1 MGSSTP
7 LPIYRLTL
15 QLQKFHYR
23 VILLISTDDVNINN
37 TNTFRK
43 FIGCDNCCHCRKK
56 LYNLFTEVINKQPSY
71 PYELPKKASYC
82 LIYCFTVMT
91 FTVMYKLI
99 VATEVHTLECCG
111 LKTNLL
117 ESFGNSVLGRNAG
130 NHKRVSKTLIS
141 ELNEI

>member
-1 MGSSTP
+1 MT
-7 LPIYRLTL
+7 IAVIAEKNYITCL
-15 QLQKFHYR
+15 QR
-23 VILLISTDDVNINN
+23 LLISSE
-37 TNTFRK
+37 K
-43 FIGCDNCCHCRKK
+43 Q
-56 LYNLFTEVINKQPSY
+56 QPSY

-82 LIYCFTVMT
+82 LNNYSHDIYCIKCT
-91 FTVMYKLI
+91 YQLI
-99 VATEVHTLECCG
+99 VATEVLTLECCG